1 MPSLSMHRKHQV
13 VRRRDDGVLDMMVP
27 TCIAVMVV
35 ESVEGWATGARPSR
49 WSPKIR

>member
-1 MPSLSMHRKHQV
+1 MHRRRHEV

-35 ESVEGWATGARPSR
+35 GVR
-49 WSPKIR
+49 